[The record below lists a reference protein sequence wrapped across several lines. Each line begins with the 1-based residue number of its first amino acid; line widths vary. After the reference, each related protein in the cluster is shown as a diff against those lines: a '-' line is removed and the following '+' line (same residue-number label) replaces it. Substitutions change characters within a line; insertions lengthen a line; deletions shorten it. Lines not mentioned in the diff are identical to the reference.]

1 MKKGL
6 SYDDVLL
13 KPKRSDVSSRDHV
26 KTWSFATPNN
36 KVDIPII
43 SAPMDSVTESEM
55 AIAMADNGGIGII
68 HRFLDIEEQANQVK
82 IASITDKEEEV
93 YNGIVGASIG
103 IRGSWRSRAAECVE
117 AGADFICVDVAHGH
131 LEDALD
137 VVEEVS
143 KAFPDT
149 DIMAGNVATKAGA
162 IDLAESG
169 ADSVKVGI
177 GPGSHCS
184 TREATG
190 VGVPQFTAVQNVYEG
205 KIYSEKDFTIIA
217 DGGIQNSGDIV
228 KALMAGA
235 DTVMIGGLLGKAR
248 ASPDG
253 SDVWGMA
260 SQRGKENSGVDGH
273 IEGVES
279 YSNQQKTVEEI
290 TTELMDGVRS
300 GLSYCGGHTIE
311 EARQKAEFI
320 KITPSTK
327 ERNGSHGVANQ

>member
-13 KPKRSDVSSRDHV
+13 EPKRSDVSSRDHV
-26 KTWSFATPNN
+26 KTWSYATPNN
-36 KVDIPII
+36 KIDIPII
-43 SAPMDSVTESEM
+43 SAPMDSVTDGEM
-55 AIAMADNGGIGII
+55 AIAMADNGGVGII
-68 HRFLDIEEQANQVK
+68 HRFLDIEDQAEHVSFVQHG
-82 IASITDKEEEV
+82 T
-93 YNGIVGASIG
+93 VGASIG

-131 LEDALD
+131 LEDVLD

-149 DIMAGNVATKAGA
+149 DIMAGNVATKKGA
-162 IDLAESG
+162 VDLAEAG

-190 VGVPQFTAVQNVYEG
+190 VGVPQFTAVQNVHEERMW
-205 KIYSEKDFTIIA
+205 SNEHFTIVA
-217 DGGIQNSGDIV
+217 DGGIRSSGDIV

-235 DTVMIGGLLGKAR
+235 DTVMIGGLLGETY
-248 ASPDG
+248 ASPG
-253 SDVWGMA
+253 GGEVWGMA
-260 SQRGKENSGVDGH
+260 SQKGKDNSGVDGH

-279 YSNQQKTVEEI
+279 KGTNRKTVEEVI
-290 TTELMDGVRS
+290 SELMDGVRS
-300 GLSYCGGHTIE
+300 GLSYCSGHSIE
-311 EARQKAEFI
+311 EARQNAEFI
-320 KITPSTK
+320 EITPSTK
-327 ERNGSHGVANQ
+327 ERNGAHGVANR

>member
-13 KPKRSDVSSRDHV
+13 EPKRSDVSSRDHV

-43 SAPMDSVTESEM
+43 SAPMDSVTDGEM
-55 AIAMADNGGIGII
+55 AIAMANNGGVGII
-68 HRFLDIEEQANQVK
+68 HRFLDIEEQAEEVEV
-82 IASITDKEEEV
+82 ASITDKNQEI
-93 YNGIVGASIG
+93 YNGMVGASIG

-149 DIMAGNVATKAGA
+149 DIMAGNIATKKGA
-162 IDLAESG
+162 VDLAKAG

-190 VGVPQFTAVQNVYEG
+190 VGVPQFTAVQNVHEERMW
-205 KIYSEKDFTIIA
+205 SNEDFTIVA
-217 DGGIQNSGDIV
+217 DGGIGSSGDIV

-235 DTVMIGGLLGKAR
+235 DTVMIGGLLGETY
-248 ASPDG
+248 ASPG
-253 SDVWGMA
+253 GGEVWGMA
-260 SQRGKENSGVDGH
+260 SQKGKDNSGVDGH

-279 YSNQQKTVEEI
+279 RGSDEKTVEEVI
-290 TTELMDGVRS
+290 SGLMDGVHS
-300 GLSYCGGHTIE
+300 GLSYCGGHSIE
-311 EARQKAEFI
+311 EARQNAELI
-320 KITPSTK
+320 EITPSTK
-327 ERNGSHGVANQ
+327 ERNGAHGVAIR

>member
-13 KPKRSDVSSRDHV
+13 EPKRSDVSSRDHV
-26 KTWSFATPNN
+26 KTWSFATPNI
-36 KVDIPII
+36 KIDIPII
-43 SAPMDSVTESEM
+43 SAPMDSVTDSEM
-55 AIAMADNGGIGII
+55 ALAMQENGGVGII
-68 HRFLDIEEQANQVK
+68 HRFLDIEEQAEEVD
-82 IASITDKEEEV
+82 IASMEGELSGG
-93 YNGIVGASIG
+93 NGSFVGASIG

-117 AGADFICVDVAHGH
+117 AGADFLCVDVAHGH
-131 LEDALD
+131 LDDALD

-149 DIMAGNVATKAGA
+149 DVMAGNVATKEGA
-162 IDLAESG
+162 IDLAEAG
-169 ADSVKVGI
+169 ANSIKVGI
-177 GPGSHCS
+177 GPGSHCT

-205 KIYSEKDFTIIA
+205 KIYSEKDFTIVA

-235 DTVMIGGLLGKAR
+235 DTVMIGGLLGETY
-248 ASPDG
+248 ASPSG
-253 SDVWGMA
+253 GQTWGMA
-260 SQRGKENSGVDGH
+260 SGKGKKNSGVDGH

-279 YSNQQKTVEEI
+279 PETELKTVEDVI
-290 TTELMDGVRS
+290 GNLLDGVRS

-311 EARQKAEFI
+311 EARKNAEFVE
-320 KITPSTK
+320 ITPATK
-327 ERNGSHGVANQ
+327 ERNGSHGPANW

>member
-13 KPKRSDVSSRDHV
+13 EPKRSDVSSRDHV

-43 SAPMDSVTESEM
+43 SAPMDSVTDGEM
-55 AIAMADNGGIGII
+55 AIAMANNGGVGII
-68 HRFLDIEEQANQVK
+68 HRFLDIEEQAEEVEV
-82 IASITDKEEEV
+82 ASITDKNQEI
-93 YNGIVGASIG
+93 YNGMVGASIG

-149 DIMAGNVATKAGA
+149 DIMAGNVATKEGA

-169 ADSVKVGI
+169 ADSVKIGV

-205 KIYSEKDFTIIA
+205 KIYSEEDFTIVA
-217 DGGIQNSGDIV
+217 DGGIQKSGDIV

-235 DTVMIGGLLGKAR
+235 DTVMIGGLLGETY
-248 ASPDG
+248 ASPG
-253 SDVWGMA
+253 KSTWGMA
-260 SQRGKENSGVDGH
+260 SKKGKDNSGVDGH

-279 YSNQQKTVEEI
+279 QVNSEKTVEEVI
-290 TTELMDGVRS
+290 SKLMEGVRS

-311 EARQKAEFI
+311 EARQNAEFI
-320 KITPSTK
+320 EITPSTK
-327 ERNGSHGVANQ
+327 ERNGAHGVANQ

>member
-13 KPKRSDVSSRDHV
+13 EPKRSNVSSRDHV

-36 KVDIPII
+36 KIDIPII
-43 SAPMDSVTESEM
+43 SAPMDSVTNGEM
-55 AIAMADNGGIGII
+55 ALCMAEQGGVGIV
-68 HRFLDIEEQANQVK
+68 HRFLDIDEQAKHVNFVEHG
-82 IASITDKEEEV
+82 T
-93 YNGIVGASIG
+93 VGASIG

-149 DIMAGNVATKAGA
+149 DIMAGNVATKEGA

-169 ADSVKVGI
+169 ADSVKVGV

-205 KIYSEKDFTIIA
+205 KIYSEEDFTIVA
-217 DGGIQNSGDIV
+217 DGGIQNSGNIV

-235 DTVMIGGLLGKAR
+235 DTVMIGGLLGETY
-248 ASPDG
+248 ASPG
-253 SDVWGMA
+253 KSTWGMA
-260 SQRGKENSGVDGH
+260 SKKGKDNSGVDGH

-279 YSNQQKTVEEI
+279 QVNSEKTVEEVI
-290 TTELMDGVRS
+290 SKLMEGVRS

-311 EARQKAEFI
+311 EARQNAEFI
-320 KITPSTK
+320 EITPSTK
-327 ERNGSHGVANQ
+327 ERNGAHGVANQ

>member
-13 KPKRSDVSSRDHV
+13 EPKRSGVSSRDHV
-26 KTWSFATPNN
+26 KTWTYATPNN
-36 KVDIPII
+36 KIDIPII
-43 SAPMDSVTESEM
+43 SAPMDSVTDGEM
-55 AIAMADNGGIGII
+55 GIAMANNGGVGII
-68 HRFLDIEEQANQVK
+68 HRFLDIEEQAEHV
-82 IASITDKEEEV
+82 SFVE
-93 YNGIVGASIG
+93 GIVGASIG

-117 AGADFICVDVAHGH
+117 SGADFICVDVAHGH

-149 DIMAGNVATKAGA
+149 DIMAGNVATKKGA
-162 IDLAESG
+162 VDLAKAG

-190 VGVPQFTAVQNVYEG
+190 VGVPQFTAVQNVHEERMW
-205 KIYSEKDFTIIA
+205 SNEDFTIVA
-217 DGGIQNSGDIV
+217 DGGIRNSGDIV

-235 DTVMIGGLLGKAR
+235 DTVMIGGLLGETY

-253 SDVWGMA
+253 GEVWGMA
-260 SQRGKENSGVDGH
+260 SQKGKDNSGVDGH

-279 YSNQQKTVEEI
+279 KGTDGKTVEEVI
-290 TTELMDGVRS
+290 SALMDGVRS
-300 GLSYCGGHTIE
+300 GLSYCGGHSIE
-311 EARQKAEFI
+311 EARQNAEFI
-320 KITPSTK
+320 EITPSTK
-327 ERNGSHGVANQ
+327 ERNGAHGVANR